1 MKKVYNKPLISV
13 EALTLD
19 QPIAVNCTADYDDI
33 AAMMEFGYFT
43 EKRQCTIRLLPTE
56 GFDYDG
62 DGTPDTAHDTIC
74 YHSNVQTAF
83 LS

>member
-1 MKKVYNKPLISV
+1 MKKIYNKPLISV

-19 QPIAVNCTADYDDI
+19 QPIATNCTADFDDI
-33 AAMMEFGYFT
+33 QALMEWNYFMDGKNC
-43 EKRQCTIRLLPTE
+43 EINLLPTG
-56 GFDYDG
+56 GFDFNG
-62 DGTPDTAHDTIC
+62 DGRADSHDTLC